1 MIGKAMT
8 ESASQSRGSNF
19 WVIIPA
25 AGIGRRMRS
34 EIPKQYL
41 PLNGHSVIEHTLH
54 RLSLFPAIT
63 EIIVALAEDDP
74 YWKKQH
80 FEMVARPI
88 RTVTGGKERSDSVL
102 HGLSALENKASDKD
116 WVLVHDAARP
126 CVRTGDIQQLINQC
140 QNDPVGGLLA
150 MPVRDTMKLAD
161 DQGRVQQTVDRAQ
174 LWHALTPQMFRFG
187 VLRDALEQAHAQS
200 VTVTD
205 ESMAVERGGLH
216 AKLIEGHGDNIK
228 ITRPEDLTLAAFYL
242 REQEEQGMNLFE
254 EGMEDGG

>member
-1 MIGKAMT
+1 MKVPA
-8 ESASQSRGSNF
+8 AQARDPNF

-41 PLNGHSVIEHTLH
+41 SLNGHSVIEHTLH
-54 RLSLFPAIT
+54 RLSLFPAIN
-63 EIIVALAEDDP
+63 EIIVALAESDP

-88 RTVTGGKERSDSVL
+88 RTVLGGKERSDSVL
-102 HGLSALENKASDKD
+102 NGLRTLANRASDND

-126 CVRTGDIQQLINQC
+126 CVRTGDIQKLIDQC
-140 QNDPVGGLLA
+140 RNDPVGGLLA
-150 MPVRDTMKLAD
+150 VPVRDTMKMAD
-161 DQGRVQQTVDRAQ
+161 PDSRVENTVDRSQ
-174 LWHALTPQMFRFG
+174 LWHALTPQMFRYR
-187 VLRDALEQAHAQS
+187 VLCDALEQAQQQAI
-200 VTVTD
+200 TVTD
-205 ESMAVERGGLH
+205 EAMAIELAGLR
-216 AKLIEGHGDNIK
+216 AKLVEGHSDNIK

-242 REQEEQGMNLFE
+242 REQGERGMYLFD

>member
-1 MIGKAMT
+1 MT
-8 ESASQSRGSNF
+8 ESASQSRSSNF

-41 PLNGHSVIEHTLH
+41 PLHGHSVIEHTLH
-54 RLSLFPAIT
+54 RLSQIPAIT
-63 EIIVALAEDDP
+63 EIIVAIAEDDP

-88 RTVTGGKERSDSVL
+88 RTVIGGKERSDSVL
-102 HGLSALENKASDKD
+102 NGLRSLTNQASDKD

-126 CVRTGDIQQLINQC
+126 CVRLGDIEQLIDQC
-140 QNDPVGGLLA
+140 QSDPVGGLLA
-150 MPVRDTMKLAD
+150 LPVRDTMKLAD
-161 DQGRVQQTVDRAQ
+161 AEGRVAQTVDRTQ

-187 VLRDALEQAHAQS
+187 VLRDALEQAQQQG

-205 ESMAVERGGLH
+205 EAMAIEQAGLH
-216 AKLIEGHGDNIK
+216 ARLVEGHGDNIK

-242 REQEEQGMNLFE
+242 REQGQRGMYLFD